1 MFDLNSQTDCFIA
14 KQAPATALSAK
25 IFQIHESCMWMKV
38 LAIFL
43 AKDEAY
49 SAFNF
54 FFQQGD
60 TREDPKNSGK
70 YNAFILC

>member
-1 MFDLNSQTDCFIA
+1 
-14 KQAPATALSAK
+14 
-25 IFQIHESCMWMKV
+25 MWMKV
-38 LAIFL
+38 LVIFL

-70 YNAFILC
+70 YNAFILSW

>member
-1 MFDLNSQTDCFIA
+1 
-14 KQAPATALSAK
+14 
-25 IFQIHESCMWMKV
+25 MWMKV

-70 YNAFILC
+70 YNALILCW